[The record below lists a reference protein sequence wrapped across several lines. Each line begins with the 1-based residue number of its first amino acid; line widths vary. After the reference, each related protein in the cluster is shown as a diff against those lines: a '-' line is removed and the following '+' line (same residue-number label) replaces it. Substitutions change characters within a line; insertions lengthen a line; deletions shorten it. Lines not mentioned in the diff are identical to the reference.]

1 MLKHPVHSFEDS
13 PEFFVVVVFEHSP
26 EFFDSPELFEVVV
39 FEHSPEFFEV
49 MVFERS
55 PELFDSPELFE
66 VVVFE
71 RLFRGDP
78 LVRVVAAHV
87 VDEGDALRAGVR

>member
-1 MLKHPVHSFEDS
+1 MVFEHSPELFDSPEHLEVVVFEHSPELFEVVMFEHSPELFDS
-13 PEFFVVVVFEHSP
+13 PEFFEVVVFEHSP

-39 FEHSPEFFEV
+39 
-49 MVFERS
+49 
-55 PELFDSPELFE
+55 L
-66 VVVFE
+66 E
-71 RLFRGDP
+71 RLFGGDA

>member
-1 MLKHPVHSFEDS
+1 M
-13 PEFFVVVVFEHSP
+13 VFEY
-26 EFFDSPELFEVVV
+26 SPELFEVVV
-39 FEHSPEFFEV
+39 FEY
-49 MVFERS
+49 
-55 PELFDSPELFE
+55 SPELFE

-71 RLFRGDP
+71 RLFGGDS